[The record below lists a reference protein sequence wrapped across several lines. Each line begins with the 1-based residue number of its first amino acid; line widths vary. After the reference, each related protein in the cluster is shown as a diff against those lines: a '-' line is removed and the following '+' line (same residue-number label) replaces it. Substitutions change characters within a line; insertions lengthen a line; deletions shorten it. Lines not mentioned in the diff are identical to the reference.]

1 MKDLLGLSKS
11 ESFIRTRAQ
20 YLYTF
25 EISMNAQRDL
35 MVRRAGGNCC
45 SDKCIANACLGFD
58 ISYVWQKL
66 WWIAI
71 FGRLLLVCTLG

>member
-45 SDKCIANACLGFD
+45 SDKYALQML
-58 ISYVWQKL
+58 VWVL
-66 WWIAI
+66 T
-71 FGRLLLVCTLG
+71 FPMSGRSCGGLQSLVVCFWFAH